1 MTSVTNNVSEL
12 LEETGAVWVPLNL
25 HALTSKLRFAVL
37 AKLLTHFLFS

>member
-12 LEETGAVWVPLNL
+12 LKETGAVRVPLNL

-37 AKLLTHFLFS
+37 AKPLAHFLFS